1 MFLSEWSLSHALSLS
16 LSHTQVMRCI
26 VSRLTYQVV
35 AGMGPRR
42 TGRKRRVDAGMGDSE
57 LGSGKESM
65 DSVGAGTAHQAT
77 SPSSRHSIH
86 SIHSIHSRQYF
97 LMKSEVDVFS
107 VDDMAEATATGPTYD
122 EPWDGVRNHQAKNIQ
137 KSMRTGDLAFFW
149 GSNTKEPGIFGVVEV
164 TREAFPDETQ
174 FEKSSKYYDAGSTR
188 EKPRWF
194 NVAVRLRKK
203 LDMPVLLKDLKLQKQ
218 LEDMPLFT
226 QSRLSVQ
233 RVPAACWDHICGEMN
248 RDELGEFVGDS

>member
-1 MFLSEWSLSHALSLS
+1 
-16 LSHTQVMRCI
+16 
-26 VSRLTYQVV
+26 
-35 AGMGPRR
+35 
-42 TGRKRRVDAGMGDSE
+42 
-57 LGSGKESM
+57 
-65 DSVGAGTAHQAT
+65 
-77 SPSSRHSIH
+77 
-86 SIHSIHSRQYF
+86 
-97 LMKSEVDVFS
+97 
-107 VDDMAEATATGPTYD
+107 MAEATATGPTYD

-226 QSRLSVQ
+226 AIPAQRAAGAGSVLGPHL
-233 RVPAACWDHICGEMN
+233 R
-248 RDELGEFVGDS
+248 RDEPGRAGGVCGGFLTVL